1 MKIAH
6 ITAFYTPAIG
16 GVKQVV
22 EELAKRQ
29 IKEGHEVHVYVSD
42 SDKYNTIKTKEEII
56 DGVHV
61 HRCKNW
67 FTIANF
73 ATF

>member
-29 IKEGHEVHVYVSD
+29 VKAGHEVHVYCSD
-42 SDKYNTIKTKEEII
+42 WDKTKRIKKG
-56 DGVHV
+56 DS
-61 HRCKNW
+61 
-67 FTIANF
+67 
-73 ATF
+73 

>member
-6 ITAFYTPAIG
+6 VCSFYTPAIC

-29 IKEGHEVHVYVSD
+29 VAAGHEVHVYTSD
-42 SDKYNTIKTKEEII
+42 WDKTKRIKIKEV
-56 DGVHV
+56 G
-61 HRCKNW
+61 
-67 FTIANF
+67 T
-73 ATF
+73 